1 MESLPQK
8 NVCQEPTYRELF
20 YAHARHVR
28 NFLCY
33 KGATTTEADD
43 LAQEAFL
50 RLWRD
55 CAKVPFEKVKGYL
68 FAVAGNLFL
77 DEKKHEQVVLRFQRQ
92 AAPVEATEE
101 TPHFDLE
108 SKELQDRLEQ
118 AIAQLPENQR
128 IVFLMNRMD
137 KMKYAE
143 IAAYLD
149 LSVKAVEK
157 RMHLA
162 LVELRQILGPLRG

>member
-1 MESLPQK
+1 MPPPPQ
-8 NVCQEPTYRELF
+8 NNTCHEATFQELF
-20 YAHARHVR
+20 FAHARHVR

-33 KGATTTEADD
+33 KGATTSEAED

-55 CAKVPFEKVKGYL
+55 CAKVPFEKAKGFL
-68 FAVAGNLFL
+68 FTVAGNLFL
-77 DEKKHEQVVLRFQRQ
+77 DEKKHGQVVMRFQRQ
-92 AAPVEATEE
+92 ATDEVENEN
-101 TPHFDLE
+101 PHFQLE
-108 SKELQDRLEQ
+108 TRELHDRLEH

-137 KMKYAE
+137 KLTYAE
-143 IAAYLD
+143 IADQLG

-157 RMHLA
+157 RMSKA
-162 LVELRQILGPLRG
+162 LVELRQILKGI

>member
-1 MESLPQK
+1 MDSLPQN
-8 NVCQEPTYRELF
+8 NVCNEPTYRELF
-20 YAHARHVR
+20 YAHARHLR
-28 NFLCY
+28 NFLFY
-33 KGATTTEADD
+33 KGANATEAED
-43 LAQEAFL
+43 LTQEAFL

-55 CAKVPFEKVKGYL
+55 CAKVPVEKVKGYL

-92 AAPVEATEE
+92 AVPQEASEE
-101 TPHFDLE
+101 NPHFDLE
-108 SKELQDRLEQ
+108 TKELQDRLET

-128 IVFLMNRMD
+128 VVFLMNRMD

-162 LVELRQILGPLRG
+162 LVELRQILKGI